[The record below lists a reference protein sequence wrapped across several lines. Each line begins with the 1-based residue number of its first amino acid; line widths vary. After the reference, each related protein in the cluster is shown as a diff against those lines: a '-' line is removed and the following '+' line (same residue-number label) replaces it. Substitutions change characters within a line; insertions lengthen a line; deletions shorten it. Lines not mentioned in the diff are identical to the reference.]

1 MAEAEIA
8 AAAASPEAGARV
20 EYELQLYYWMKL
32 IRAFEER
39 VSRLHRQNKI
49 LGGVYSG
56 AGQEAIVTGICAP
69 LHDGDFV
76 APLHRDH
83 GRLHHARRRS
93 GPPDGAVDGQGDMVF
108 RAARIRFCTAAIWS
122 TAFSDRPRCLVRRC
136 RSRSARR
143 SNSK

>member
-1 MAEAEIA
+1 MATIGVHEMAETNA
-8 AAAASPEAGARV
+8 ARGSVEPAPRV

-69 LHDGDFV
+69 LHDCDFV
-76 APLHRDH
+76 ARCI
-83 GRLHHARRRS
+83 ATWACS
-93 GPPDGAVDGQGDMVF
+93 SC
-108 RAARIRFCTAAIWS
+108 AAAS
-122 TAFSDRPRCLVRRC
+122 PGG
-136 RSRSARR
+136 
-143 SNSK
+143 

>member
-69 LHDGDFV
+69 LQPGDFV
-76 APLHRDH
+76 APLHRDL
-83 GRLHHARRRS
+83 GVFIVR
-93 GPPDGAVDGQGDMVF
+93 GPDLRAQAGMAMQH
-108 RAARIRFCTAAIWS
+108 AAREGEA
-122 TAFSDRPRCLVRRC
+122 
-136 RSRSARR
+136 
-143 SNSK
+143 